1 MRGLCPDSFVPGSS
15 MAIFDYDL
23 LRDTAKELYIRAL
36 KILPNDVKAALER
49 AYHAETYAGA
59 KKILA
64 TMLENVKV
72 AEERDLMVC
81 QDTGIPIYKVMIGSD
96 IQADGTKIERAIR
109 EGCQRATLDHPFR
122 SSICDPI
129 TRKTTTDSTG
139 VRIPV
144 VDFSFRP
151 GVDYV
156 EIRMMPKGSGSEN
169 MTWMKMLLPA
179 DGVRGIKKFVLESIL
194 EAGGQG
200 CPPTIVGVGVGGTAE
215 LCVKLAKEAI
225 FRPVGM
231 PNPDTSIAA
240 LEKELLDAINSSGI
254 GPMGLGGDTTALAV
268 HLEVA
273 HTHITLN
280 PVAVNSQCWRGERS
294 SAKIYRDGTV
304 EFGF

>member
-1 MRGLCPDSFVPGSS
+1 
-15 MAIFDYDL
+15 
-23 LRDTAKELYIRAL
+23 
-36 KILPNDVKAALER
+36 
-49 AYHAETYAGA
+49 
-59 KKILA
+59 
-64 TMLENVKV
+64 
-72 AEERDLMVC
+72 MVC

-96 IQADGTKIERAIR
+96 IQADGTKNERAIR